1 MIDFA
6 ENNFDTFN
14 AINSGELRNPISGWG
29 FSIRYF
35 YYTLTHIISNYNSN
49 TNTHKKFTKRNNN
62 SIINNIKIKPIII
75 TTIIL

>member
-35 YYTLTHIISNYNSN
+35 YYTLTHIIINNSN
-49 TNTHKKFTKRNNN
+49 NI
-62 SIINNIKIKPIII
+62 IINKNIYKNINKNIYTRTYKNIHKNI
-75 TTIIL
+75 